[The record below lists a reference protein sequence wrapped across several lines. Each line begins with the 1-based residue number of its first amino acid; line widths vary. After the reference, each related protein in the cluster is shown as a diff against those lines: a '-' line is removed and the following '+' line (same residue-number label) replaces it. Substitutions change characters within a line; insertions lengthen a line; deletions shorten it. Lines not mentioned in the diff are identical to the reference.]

1 MKDWKV
7 RYRFE
12 SVKQNKVLLHDG
24 YSCVMFNNQGDT
36 DAVINNNVLIRSG
49 ESVSFNEDPIVR
61 IDTDFSVKFIDDIC
75 AAAKGYEYLADV
87 YLRAEAKN
95 EG

>member
-12 SVKQNKVLLHDG
+12 SVKQNKVLIHDG

-36 DAVINNNVLIRSG
+36 DAVINNNVLIRPG

-61 IDTDFSVKFIDDIC
+61 IDTDFSVKFVADNSKTDPNVCITC
-75 AAAKGYEYLADV
+75 SYYEPL
-87 YLRAEAKN
+87 N
-95 EG
+95 